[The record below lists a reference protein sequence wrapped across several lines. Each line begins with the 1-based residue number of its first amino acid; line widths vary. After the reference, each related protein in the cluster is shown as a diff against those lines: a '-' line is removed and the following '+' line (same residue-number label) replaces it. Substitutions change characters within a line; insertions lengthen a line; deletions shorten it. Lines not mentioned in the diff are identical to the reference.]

1 MPDPE
6 TLPPW
11 PKGFEQQPN
20 WVLQS
25 ASADHPISAN
35 PFGPIDP
42 MAQQA
47 AELLKSGYQA
57 GQGAGLTAAEA
68 KWRFAHRRHPR
79 NLWLARGLNTIAPN
93 LLEQRIPRRWRRF
106 QHQQPVLAVL
116 IPGELRCLSRSG
128 PLLKQLGQIA
138 DLFITT
144 TNGFRSEALALQP
157 KDLQIIEDDPHL
169 IAEERDLAVGSMRQ
183 WHKLAACF
191 RQMRAEERRRG
202 RPYRWAVKWRTDFFL
217 LEPHQL
223 LQELSELDRDP
234 DAGLIGASDKLF
246 AGRRDVMLRLEGF
259 WHALQGQFLD
269 LDPRNSPVDLETIL
283 RGDQS
288 AKWYGFGLPE
298 RLVGRPASVPELRHI
313 LQQGG
318 SDLARALSNSWRPE
332 EPLVNFCPGHPRFPS
347 EVAFAR
353 FLNQLLIPMRRS
365 RALSGFLYSDR
376 CHCP

>member
-1 MPDPE
+1 M
-6 TLPPW
+6 
-11 PKGFEQQPN
+11 
-20 WVLQS
+20 
-25 ASADHPISAN
+25 
-35 PFGPIDP
+35 DP

-47 AELLKSGYQA
+47 AELLKSGYRA
-57 GQGAGLTAAEA
+57 GQEAGLAAAEA
-68 KWRFAHRRHPR
+68 EWRFAHHRHPH
-79 NLWLARGLNTIAPN
+79 NLWLARGLNRIAPN
-93 LLEQRIPRRWRRF
+93 LLEQSIPRRWRRF

-128 PLLKQLGQIA
+128 PLLKQLGRIA

-223 LQELSELDRDP
+223 LQELSELDRNP

-246 AGRRDVMLRLEGF
+246 AGRRDLMLRLEGF

-269 LDPRNSPVDLETIL
+269 LDPRNSLVHLETIL
-283 RGDQS
+283 RGDES

-298 RLVGRPASVPELRHI
+298 RLVGRPASVPELRHT
-313 LQQGG
+313 LQLGG
-318 SDLARALSNSWRPE
+318 SDLARAMSEPWRPDE
-332 EPLVNFCPGHPRFPS
+332 ALVNFFPGHPRFPS

-353 FLNQLLIPMRRS
+353 FLNQLLIPMRGS

-376 CHCP
+376 SHCQ

>member
-169 IAEERDLAVGSMRQ
+169 IAEERDLAVSSMRQ

-376 CHCP
+376 SHCP